1 MRIKELRIVN
11 AYTHSS
17 RIANSAEQ
25 RGFSPLLWRGWGPGG
40 FSPLLWRGWGRLSLL
55 ALSFLVLQAAAAT
68 QRTPRY
74 QRADSLRVV
83 QLLTEARQQPRTTCW
98 PLYFGRQLIGLPYV
112 AHTLEDNPG
121 EQQLI
126 VNLRELDCTTLTE
139 NVVALT
145 LCARAEI
152 YTFAAFLE
160 NLETIRYFKN
170 QTFEGYPAR
179 LHYFCSWMA
188 DNEASGIVKETTGP
202 NPPFTAVQHLKVNY
216 MSTHPDRYAA
226 LKAAPELIP
235 DIRRAEQMLTG
246 QSARYIPK
254 AQLTNTPLLRETIH
268 DGDIIVII
276 TNIAGLDT
284 QHIGLAAWHA
294 DGLHLLNASSIHHK
308 VVEEPMTLRQYLYR
322 HKTMPGIRVL
332 RIQ

>member
-1 MRIKELRIVN
+1 MMKTNIPRCCVSGCF
-11 AYTHSS
+11 A
-17 RIANSAEQ
+17 IAITL
-25 RGFSPLLWRGWGPGG
+25 FT
-40 FSPLLWRGWGRLSLL
+40 
-55 ALSFLVLQAAAAT
+55 LQANAVT
-68 QRTPRY
+68 KRTPNY
-74 QRADSLRVV
+74 QREDSLCVV
-83 QLLTEARQQPRTTCW
+83 QLLTDARQMPRQTCW
-98 PLYFGRQLIGLPYV
+98 PLYFGRQLLGLPYV

-145 LCARAEI
+145 LCAKAEI

-160 NLETIRYFKN
+160 SLETIRYFKN

-188 DNEASGIVKETTGP
+188 DNQESGIVEEVSGP
-202 NPPFTAVQHLKVNY
+202 NPPFTAVQKLNVNF
-216 MSTHPDRYAA
+216 MTTHPASYAA
-226 LKAAPELIP
+226 LKDNPSLIP
-235 DIRRAEQMLTG
+235 DIRRAEQLLTG
-246 QSARYIPK
+246 QTAPYIPK
-254 AQLTNTPLLRETIH
+254 AQLKNNKLLRETIH

-276 TNIAGLDT
+276 TNISGLDI
-284 QHIGLAAWHA
+284 QHIGLAAWHE

-308 VVEEPMTLRQYLYR
+308 VVEEPMTLQQYLYR

-332 RIQ
+332 RMN

>member
-1 MRIKELRIVN
+1 MKTNIPRCCVSGCF
-11 AYTHSS
+11 A
-17 RIANSAEQ
+17 IAITL
-25 RGFSPLLWRGWGPGG
+25 FT
-40 FSPLLWRGWGRLSLL
+40 
-55 ALSFLVLQAAAAT
+55 LQANAVT
-68 QRTPRY
+68 KRTPNY
-74 QRADSLRVV
+74 QREDSLCVV
-83 QLLTEARQQPRTTCW
+83 QLLTDARQMPRQTCW
-98 PLYFGRQLIGLPYV
+98 PLYFGRQLLGLPYV

-145 LCARAEI
+145 LCAKAEI

-160 NLETIRYFKN
+160 SLETIRYFKN

-188 DNEASGIVKETTGP
+188 DNQESGIVEEVSGP
-202 NPPFTAVQHLKVNY
+202 NPPFTAVQKLNVNF
-216 MSTHPDRYAA
+216 MTTHPASYAA
-226 LKAAPELIP
+226 LKDNPSLIP
-235 DIRRAEQMLTG
+235 DIRRAEQLLTG
-246 QSARYIPK
+246 QTAPYIPK
-254 AQLTNTPLLRETIH
+254 AQLKNNKLLRETIH

-276 TNIAGLDT
+276 TNISGLDI
-284 QHIGLAAWHA
+284 QHIGLAAWHE

-308 VVEEPMTLRQYLYR
+308 VVEEPMTLQQYLYR

-332 RIQ
+332 RMN

>member
-1 MRIKELRIVN
+1 MTAKMKKMIRLF
-11 AYTHSS
+11 S
-17 RIANSAEQ
+17 RVWYQ
-25 RGFSPLLWRGWGPGG
+25 P
-40 FSPLLWRGWGRLSLL
+40 SLL
-55 ALSFLVLQAAAAT
+55 LVAALTAFIPLTVHAVT
-68 QRTPRY
+68 KRTPFY
-74 QRADSLRVV
+74 KYEDSLRVV
-83 QLLTEARQQPRTTCW
+83 QLLTEARQQPKQTCW
-98 PLYFGRQLIGLPYV
+98 PLYFGRQLIGIPYV

-121 EQQLI
+121 ESRLI
-126 VNLRELDCTTLTE
+126 VNLRELDCTTFTE

-145 LCARAEI
+145 LCAKAEI

-170 QTFEGYPAR
+170 ESFTGYPAR

-188 DNEASGIVKETTGP
+188 DNEKSGIVKEITSHRADSKDADLGKT
-202 NPPFTAVQHLKVNY
+202 PPFTALQHLNVNY
-216 MSTHPDRYAA
+216 MTTHTGSYAA
-226 LKAAPELIP
+226 LKANPSLIP

-246 QSARYIPK
+246 QTAPYIPK

-284 QHIGLAAWHA
+284 QHIGLAAWHD

-308 VVEEPMTLRQYLYR
+308 VVEEPMTLQQYLFR
-322 HKTMPGIRVL
+322 HKTMPGIRVVRL
-332 RIQ
+332 CGFNGHTKV